1 MLNIKE
7 RIDVGL
13 TSSGKV
19 ISTSRL
25 NIKVKGFKLQV
36 VGLEKG
42 WNWARTETNN
52 QLPTIYEVEL
62 VSINMYSW
70 PTNLAKVVP
79 IITLFFFFYYYLLN
93 IFTMTILHN
102 TYQNYRIKWINDSI
116 KITCDERRYNEM
128 NFTVKI

>member
-79 IITLFFFFYYYLLN
+79 IITLFFFFIIIY
-93 IFTMTILHN
+93 
-102 TYQNYRIKWINDSI
+102 
-116 KITCDERRYNEM
+116 
-128 NFTVKI
+128 

>member
-62 VSINMYSW
+62 VSKYVFMTYKSRKSCTDYYI
-70 PTNLAKVVP
+70 V
-79 IITLFFFFYYYLLN
+79 FFFLLLFTKHIYHDN
-93 IFTMTILHN
+93 IT
-102 TYQNYRIKWINDSI
+102 
-116 KITCDERRYNEM
+116 
-128 NFTVKI
+128 